1 MTLRIA
7 IGLLAFIVGLAIFLP
22 ARTVAGWVAPQLPD
36 VGLHDV
42 SGTAYRAHVDSIT
55 YRDTVVAE
63 DVDWRWQPAAL
74 LLARGA
80 GHVTGKLAGGL
91 AEADVAATALGG
103 YRVDDLRAA
112 LSVADVLAVANMDGI
127 GITGDVGIRFP
138 RLRAKG
144 QTITDVDGQI
154 DVVNLAW
161 QFGNKRYLLG
171 NFTLTTRMEDGR
183 IVGDIAD
190 ADGPVAAEGAVQV
203 DPVARTWSLDG
214 RVRPRSSA
222 DPVLA
227 NLMSGSLGRPGADG
241 WFPLRRNGRF

>member
-1 MTLRIA
+1 MALCIA
-7 IGLLAFIVGLAIFLP
+7 IGLLAFLIGLAIFLP
-22 ARTVAGWVAPQLPD
+22 ARTVAGWVAPQLQD

-42 SGTAYRAHVDSIT
+42 TGTAARAHVEGVS
-55 YRDTVVAE
+55 YQGTVVAN
-63 DVDWRWQPAAL
+63 DVHWRWRPLPL

-80 GHVTGKLAGGL
+80 GHVTGKVAGGL
-91 AEADVAATALGG
+91 VQADVAATPLGS
-103 YRVDDLRAA
+103 YHVDDLRAA
-112 LSVADVLAVANMDGI
+112 LSVADVLAVANMAGV
-127 GITGDVGIRFP
+127 GITGQVGVNLAQ
-138 RLRAKG
+138 LRAKG
-144 QTITDVDGQI
+144 QTLTDIDGQV
-154 DVVNLAW
+154 DVVDLAW